1 MINDL
6 DLQLD
11 VVLRSHNVSPLIDK
25 DTLDQIGQQ
34 VVESFDSDRQSRAEW
49 EKRNDLSLKLALQV
63 VEKKTFPWPDA
74 ANVKFPLLTIAAIQY
89 HSRAYPAL
97 INGPQPVACR
107 TMAPSPTPPEL
118 PDAPAQAQQI
128 LQQAQQEAAQKQQ
141 ASQQG
146 GGQQQQ
152 EDPKQAQQ
160 KAQAVQQAQQQVQ
173 AWQKQV
179 DQIKQKAKKEAD
191 NYAAAQLRARRIREH
206 MSYQILEED
215 PQWEE
220 EMDKLLLIQ
229 SIAGCAFKKTFF
241 DPVGGVNRSECVGP
255 RELVVSYYTKN
266 LETSPRTTHIIP
278 MFRNDVIER
287 QIRGV
292 FNEFTD
298 AESLKGG
305 PTYSSNLLGSALNT
319 GADDREGVFPNPS
332 DVEAPYELLEQH
344 CWIDMDGDGYKEPY
358 IVTVRYDTRQV
369 LRIVARFTTMDIEV
383 EEESK
388 RIIRI
393 TPTTYFTKYPFI
405 PSPDGGFYDI
415 GFGSLLGPINHSID
429 TALNQLLDAG
439 SLSNAGG
446 GFLGRGFKG
455 RKGDMRFKLGE
466 WKQTDSTGDD
476 LHKSIFPL
484 PVKEPSVVLFNLLGL
499 LIQYGQQV
507 AGATDVMQGQAPGQ
521 NTPAETSRNTLE
533 QGMKVFNGIYKRTH
547 RALTQELRKLFDLNK
562 VFLADGSKYYTPKEE
577 ASSKIFQADYS
588 GPSSMVRPSADA
600 FYMSDSQR
608 LNQATAVL
616 QASTSQP
623 GYNRYLANKHYLE
636 SLKVSDVDD
645 LLPDPKG
652 PNAIPT
658 PPNPQVQLA
667 QMDAQIKQMGF
678 QIKLKE
684 AQLKIAANAEKVQ
697 AEIRQ
702 LNANAQLLTA
712 QAQGV
717 DTGHQ
722 IALINTQIA
731 AKRAEQD
738 GQLRTLE
745 VLSGVMK
752 DHSDIQ
758 QAQLEQAAPA
768 ALPSQQQ
775 GASDATTGGV

>member
-1 MINDL
+1 MIK
-6 DLQLD
+6 DLQLNLKE
-11 VVLRSHNVSPLIDK
+11 VLRDHNISHRLDRE
-25 DTLDQIGQQ
+25 TLDQLGMQ
-34 VVESFDSDRQSRAEW
+34 VVENFDQDRHSREDW
-49 EKRNDLSLKLALQV
+49 EKRNDVALKLALQV
-63 VEKKTFPWPDA
+63 TEKKTFPWPDA

-97 INGPQPVACR
+97 ISGPKPVSCR
-107 TMAPSPTPPEL
+107 IMAP
-118 PDAPAQAQQI
+118 APAPMQFPPAPEQAQKM
-128 LQQAQQEAAQKQQ
+128 LQQAQQEAQQGQQQGGQQKQQ
-141 ASQQG
+141 DPQKQRQLQQA
-146 GGQQQQ
+146 
-152 EDPKQAQQ
+152 AQQ
-160 KAQAVQQAQQQVQ
+160 VQQFQQQVE
-173 AWQKQV
+173 
-179 DQIKQKAKKEAD
+179 QIKQKAQKEAAE
-191 NYAAAQLRARRIREH
+191 YRKAQLRAQRIAEH

-229 SIAGCAFKKTFF
+229 AIIGCAFKKTYF
-241 DPVGGVNRSECVGP
+241 DPVGGVNRSECVSP
-255 RELVVSYYTKN
+255 FDLVVSYYTKSMD
-266 LETSPRTTHIIP
+266 TCPRASHIIK
-278 MFRNDVIER
+278 MYRNDLKER

-292 FNEFTD
+292 FNEFPGSED
-298 AESLKGG
+298 YEGDQ
-305 PTYSSNLLGSALNT
+305 TYHSNRLT
-319 GADDREGVFPNPS
+319 YEMDVGADERAGVTPNPS
-332 DVEAPYELLEQH
+332 DHQSPFELIEQH
-344 CWIDMDGDGYKEPY
+344 LWLDMDGDGYAEPY

-369 LRIVARFTTMDIEV
+369 LRIVARFTSEDIEFDMD
-383 EEESK
+383 SG

-429 TALNQLLDAG
+429 TAINQLLDAG

-455 RKGDMRFKLGE
+455 RKGDMRFRLGE

-476 LHKSIFPL
+476 LRKSIFPL
-484 PVKEPSVVLFNLLGL
+484 PAKEPSAVLFNLLGL

-547 RALTQELRKLFDLNK
+547 RALTQELRKHFELNRI
-562 VFLADGSKYYTPKEE
+562 FLADGSKYYTPKEE
-577 ASSKIFQADYS
+577 ASSRIFQADYS
-588 GPSSMVRPSADA
+588 GPSGMVRPSADA

-616 QASTSQP
+616 QAAHGSP
-623 GYNRYLANKHYLE
+623 GYNLYIANKHYLE
-636 SLKVSDVDD
+636 ALKVTDIDD

-658 PPNPQVQLA
+658 PPNPKVQVE
-667 QMDAQIKQMGF
+667 QMHMQIKQLDI
-678 QIKLKE
+678 QVKLKLE
-684 AQLKIAANAEKVQ
+684 QMKLASQAEKVQ
-697 AEIRQ
+697 AEIQ
-702 LNANAQLLTA
+702 KLNAEAQKLLA
-712 QAQGV
+712 EAKGV

-731 AKRAEQD
+731 AKRAQHE
-738 GQLRTLE
+738 GQVKTLE
-745 VLSGVMK
+745 LLSGIMK
-752 DHSDIQ
+752 DQHDMTQ
-758 QAQLEQAAPA
+758 EGTQNAP
-768 ALPSQQQ
+768 QR
-775 GASDATTGGV
+775 